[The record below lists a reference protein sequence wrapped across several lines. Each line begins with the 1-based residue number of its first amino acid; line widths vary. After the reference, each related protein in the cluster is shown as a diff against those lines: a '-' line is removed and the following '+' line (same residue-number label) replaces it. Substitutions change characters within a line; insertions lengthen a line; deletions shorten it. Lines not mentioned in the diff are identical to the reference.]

1 MIDDETRPEARRR
14 VTAEAALRDASPA
27 PAKAPRKLP
36 LKVVHVEERVFQQR
50 GVELAIFSD
59 SQRHIDSLA
68 AILKANSKAE
78 LEPLTVWWSGER
90 WIVVDGHHR
99 LKSYQQVHNDPK
111 VRRAVKAVP
120 VEAFNGTLKQ
130 AILRSA
136 EGNTKDK
143 LPMSKDEKSDFA
155 WRMVC
160 ETPAAGEAEIYSKA
174 ELAASAG
181 ISERTIANMRRVRK
195 DLERKDALSE
205 LDDEMPAEG
214 LGELSW
220 MEALC
225 LSRGETVAKDGLEWL
240 DAEAARWAKKIA
252 EALGSKPYESPGLMA
267 RALLKLSEKM
277 VADMLQE
284 GVWFDIQNEIKREQE
299 DDLEIER
306 LMAEEGMTAQKAS
319 FEIYYGIGNEVDD
332 DGLSLDQNAGDF

>member
-1 MIDDETRPEARRR
+1 MTNHETRPEARRR
-14 VTAEAALRDASPA
+14 VTAEAAQRDTSPA
-27 PAKAPRKLP
+27 PAKAPRRLP
-36 LKVVHVEERVFQQR
+36 LKVVYVEERVFQQR
-50 GVELAIFSD
+50 ADELVIFSD
-59 SQRHIDSLA
+59 SQRHIDTLA

-78 LEPLTVWWSGER
+78 LEPLTVWWSGAR
-90 WIVVDGHHR
+90 WIVIDGHHR
-99 LKSYQQVHNDPK
+99 LKAYQQVHNDPK

-130 AILRSA
+130 SILRSA

-160 ETPAAGEAEIYSKA
+160 ETSSAGEVEAYSKV
-174 ELAASAG
+174 ELATAAA

-195 DLERKDALSE
+195 DLERKDALNE
-205 LDDEMPAEG
+205 LDDWMPEGG

-225 LSRGETVAKDGLEWL
+225 VSKGETVAKDALEWL
-240 DAEAARWAKKIA
+240 DAEAERWAKKMA
-252 EALGSKPYESPGLMA
+252 DALGSKPYESPGLMA
-267 RALLKLSEKM
+267 RALLKFSEKM

-284 GVWFDIQNEIKREQE
+284 EVWFDIQSEIKREQE
-299 DDLEIER
+299 DGLEIER
-306 LMAEEGMTAQKAS
+306 LMSEEGMDVHQAGSQ
-319 FEIYYGIGNEVDD
+319 VDFD
-332 DGLSLDQNAGDF
+332 RAYNVGGARLSLDQNAGDF